1 MSKPNSNPETRR
13 EFFNKAAPTWDKTFF
28 NTKLTD
34 FLTSFVP
41 KFGIKLGQ
49 KVLDIGSGTGILI
62 PFLLEAVGSSGH
74 VTAVDFAEQMVEIC
88 KTKYADR
95 SNLTVM
101 VQSAENL
108 QLSDGSFDAVT
119 CFGLFPHLENKDLAL
134 TQFNRV
140 LKRGG
145 KLIIAH
151 ALSSQEIRSHHHNAA
166 VVVAH
171 DELPSLQEMCK
182 MLRKAGFENVEII
195 DKPGCYLC
203 VSNKPLV

>member
-1 MSKPNSNPETRR
+1 MSKPNINPETRR
-13 EFFNKAAPTWDKTFF
+13 EFFNKTAPIWDKTFY

-34 FLTSFVP
+34 FLTGFVP
-41 KFGIKLGQ
+41 KFGIKPGQ

-62 PFLLEAVGSSGH
+62 PFLLEAVGPSGH
-74 VTAVDFAEQMVEIC
+74 VTAVDFAEKMVEIC

-95 SNLTVM
+95 RNLAVM
-101 VQSAENL
+101 VQTAENL
-108 QLSDGSFDAVT
+108 QLPDESFDAVT

-140 LKRGG
+140 LKSGR

-151 ALSSQEIRSHHHNAA
+151 ALSSQEIRNHHHNSAA
-166 VVVAH
+166 VVAH

-203 VSNKPLV
+203 VSNKLR